1 MNIILYPLLSTC
13 SKRALLR
20 SKKRYGNPYRYS
32 PRGTLL
38 QRLSTETGMSMTE
51 VYNQLMKER
60 DYLIK
65 DIT

>member
-1 MNIILYPLLSTC
+1 MNIVLYPMLSTC

-20 SKKRYGNPYRYS
+20 STKRYGHPYNYS

-38 QRLSTETGMSMTE
+38 QRLSDETGMSMTE

-60 DYLIK
+60 QYLMK